1 MLKNECGYQFTAK
14 LEGMFKDMNT
24 SVDLNERFQ
33 QHKNM
38 MRQSG
43 SGSFSVDLQ
52 ATILKSAR
60 RSKLHVVLI
69 CSVLYV
75 ALYVHILVRY
85 VSACM

>member
-33 QHKNM
+33 QHKQA

-43 SGSFSVDLQ
+43 TGGFSVDLQ
-52 ATILKSAR
+52 VKVLTTGYWPTQVSFDTIVGLF
-60 RSKLHVVLI
+60 
-69 CSVLYV
+69 
-75 ALYVHILVRY
+75 
-85 VSACM
+85 